1 MLSKQQQKN
10 ILSLHTKKNR
20 QESGLFLVEGG
31 KNLAELLH
39 SDFEI
44 EHLFCTEKWAV
55 KNEKLLVNKTYSI
68 EIPELIEKVSTFKAN
83 DSGIAVVRQKKN
95 QVISSE
101 RKDELI
107 LVLDGINDP
116 GNLGTIIRLADWYG
130 IPNIVCS
137 EDTVEFYNPK
147 VIRATM
153 GSFTRVRINY
163 TELKTWLKNCES
175 IIYGAFLNG
184 ENMHQMQF
192 IKPAVLV
199 IGSES
204 HGIRSEIEPYISS
217 KITIPCF
224 GGAESLNAG
233 VATGIILDNLVR
245 N

>member
-44 EHLFCTEKWAV
+44 EHLFCTEKWTV

-68 EIPELIEKVSTFKAN
+68 ETPELIEKVSTFKAN

-184 ENMHQMQF
+184 ENIHQMQF

>member
-10 ILSLHTKKNR
+10 ILSLHTKKYR

-31 KNLAELLH
+31 KNLVELLH
-39 SDFEI
+39 SNFEI
-44 EHLFCTEKWAV
+44 EQLFCTEKWFK
-55 KNEKLLVNKTYSI
+55 KNEKLLTDIAYSI

-83 DSGIAVVRQKKN
+83 DSGVAVVRQKKN
-95 QVISSE
+95 EVISTAS
-101 RKDELI
+101 KAELL
-107 LVLDGINDP
+107 LVLDGIKDP

-147 VIRATM
+147 VISATM
-153 GSFTRVRINY
+153 GSFTRVQVGY
-163 TELKTWLKNCES
+163 TQLETWLKNYPS
-175 IIYGAFLNG
+175 TIYGAFLNG

-192 IKPAVLV
+192 TKPAALL